1 MAGLA
6 AAHLLKEAGFT
17 VTIYEALPGRG
28 MDSHSLL
35 LDGGIVD
42 APLRVM
48 NPSLW
53 KNTLSLAAHVGVA
66 TFSVNTFMSCNWL
79 QDQQLITWFKSQRT
93 SWGNLP
99 TAASLRFVNH
109 ETLTLI
115 KGIFQLKSAL
125 KQFKNSPNQAM
136 SLAEFAS
143 LHAFDPLFWYGTVLP
158 VVNTICTCAPQ
169 HIAAWPAKPLLTFLE
184 KLLDGE
190 PLLRLH
196 GGTPALVDALSRDI
210 PIVSGS
216 KVQQVHVEGNQV
228 RVRNARGEQACY
240 DYVVVA
246 TPTTQLDFLDQQAFA
261 SELAILKQFKFDQ
274 GELVIHRDER
284 FMPRQRR
291 DWTILNYS
299 MDRQFNQQMFSIW
312 INQIEPTLVGK
323 PAVFQTWNPVFEP
336 QPESVISTVKLT
348 RAIVDRHTASW
359 VQQLQQLQQQPERRV
374 FFCGSWSCDGLPI
387 LESAVTSALWVAQ
400 QLGAPAAFVGKP
412 PLMVNVAGLAR

>member
-1 MAGLA
+1 M
-6 AAHLLKEAGFT
+6 
-17 VTIYEALPGRG
+17 
-28 MDSHSLL
+28 
-35 LDGGIVD
+35 
-42 APLRVM
+42 
-48 NPSLW
+48 
-53 KNTLSLAAHVGVA
+53 
-66 TFSVNTFMSCNWL
+66 
-79 QDQQLITWFKSQRT
+79 
-93 SWGNLP
+93 
-99 TAASLRFVNH
+99 
-109 ETLTLI
+109 
-115 KGIFQLKSAL
+115 
-125 KQFKNSPNQAM
+125 
-136 SLAEFAS
+136 
-143 LHAFDPLFWYGTVLP
+143 
-158 VVNTICTCAPQ
+158 
-169 HIAAWPAKPLLTFLE
+169 
-184 KLLDGE
+184 
-190 PLLRLH
+190 
-196 GGTPALVDALSRDI
+196 
-210 PIVSGS
+210 
-216 KVQQVHVEGNQV
+216 
-228 RVRNARGEQACY
+228 
-240 DYVVVA
+240 VVA

-261 SELAILKQFKFDQ
+261 PELAILKQFKFDQ

-348 RAIVDRHTASW
+348 RAIVDRHTASL